1 MLPPEPL
8 LAGDRSARLERTD
21 NLRGWLPGETQQP
34 AAPGVCVH
42 RQFKNLGLAVTYY
55 SFQLSVSPLKKEY
68 FDFKSCHMEHRCT
81 RNCLIRK

>member
-34 AAPGVCVH
+34 AAPGVCVCIDSL
-42 RQFKNLGLAVTYY
+42 RTLV
-55 SFQLSVSPLKKEY
+55 
-68 FDFKSCHMEHRCT
+68 
-81 RNCLIRK
+81 